1 MDASDINHGG
11 AFTPDDEP
19 DASFYDLEAVY
30 DEQVA
35 PLMAQIIA
43 VCKEHNL
50 PMVASFA
57 YACLEE
63 RTSFCTTVLLEDEE
77 RVPDKYLE
85 VRRVL
90 LRGTEY

>member
-11 AFTPDDEP
+11 AYTSDEEP
-19 DASFYDLEAVY
+19 DASFYDLEDVY
-30 DEQVA
+30 DAQIA

-63 RTSFCTTVLLEDEE
+63 RTSFCSTVLLDDED
-77 RVPDKYLE
+77 RAPDKYLE

-90 LRGTEY
+90 LKGTSL